1 MILLD
6 PRAIDEGAR
15 LAVCDVVGSTN
26 AEALAL
32 ALQGKRG
39 PLWIVAERQTAG
51 RGRRGRTWV
60 SQRGNLFAT
69 LLLTTPAP
77 AECRPQLSL
86 VAALAVHDAVA
97 AIAPGLEPRMT
108 IKWPN
113 DLLLDGAKFAGILV
127 EAADEHA
134 VAIGIG
140 INCVSHPARTD
151 YPATD
156 LAAAGVLA
164 SPIMLVPPLSLKMM
178 LRLAQWNGGEG
189 FSIIRAD
196 WLARAAA
203 IGKEIRLRMEDR
215 ELCGRLETLDGS
227 GGLVLRLPD
236 GHAETITAAD
246 VLIAG

>member
-1 MILLD
+1 MLLLD
-6 PRAIDEGAR
+6 PRATAEGAR
-15 LAVCDVVGSTN
+15 LTIHDVVGSTN

-32 ALQGKRG
+32 ARQGETG

-69 LLLTTPAP
+69 LLLTIFAP
-77 AECRPQLSL
+77 AERRPQLSL
-86 VAALAVHDAVA
+86 VAALAVYDAVL
-97 AIAPGLEPRMT
+97 AIAPRLAPRMG

-134 VAIGIG
+134 AAIGIG
-140 INCVSHPARTD
+140 INCISHPAGTN

-164 SPIMLVPPLSLKMM
+164 SPIMLVPPLSLNMM

-215 ELCGRLETLDGS
+215 ELCGCLETLDGS